1 MIHYMSKFNKK
12 KAKQQWSLYK
22 KHMMRNYLNMSA
34 FREYLPNFKH
44 KMTPDSGPII
54 RGNGVAAT
62 GLGLNT
68 ASSMEDWKTYKKILR
83 LMNIF
88 GYPLNIIDKI
98 IGQNIITGIG
108 TDLLSTSIWFNAETK
123 VNWHNKNVT

>member
-1 MIHYMSKFNKK
+1 MSKFNKQ
-12 KAKQQWSLYK
+12 KAKQQWNLYK
-22 KHMMRNYLNMSA
+22 KYMMKNYLNISA
-34 FREYLPNFKH
+34 FREYLPNFKY

-54 RGNGVAAT
+54 FGNGVAAT
-62 GLGLNT
+62 GLGLNA
-68 ASSMEDWKTYKKILR
+68 ASSMGDWKTYRKILR
-83 LMNIF
+83 LMNVF

-123 VNWHNKNVT
+123 QKWFD